1 MTEGIIITVSRE
13 AYCGGDELAK
23 SLADKLGFKFYD
35 RELISLASEKS
46 GIHEE
51 HFESIEKKPT
61 NSILYSVVM
70 GMYTSRGAYVRLD
83 DVLTDDKIYKIQAD
97 IIREMAEQGNCVF
110 VGRCSDYI
118 LRNNPKCVNIFLHGN
133 EKDRINRVVKEQ
145 NVSENEASKIVSR
158 ADKKRRSYYN
168 YYTNR
173 EWGEVSNYDLTINL
187 SSVSEDKAVDVV
199 IGFLESLNK

>member
-1 MTEGIIITVSRE
+1 MTDGIIVTVSRE

-23 SLADKLGFKFYD
+23 MLADKAGFKFYD
-35 RELISLASEKS
+35 REIISLASQKS

-51 HFESIEKKPT
+51 HFESVEKKPT

-70 GMYTSRGAYVRLD
+70 GMYSSRGAYVKLD
-83 DVLTDDKIYKIQAD
+83 DVLTDDKIYKVQAD
-97 IIREMAEQGNCVF
+97 IIRDMAAQGNCVF

-118 LRNNPKCVNIFLHGN
+118 LRNNEKCFNIFLRGDLN
-133 EKDRINRVVKEQ
+133 DRVKRAMDEQ
-145 NVSENEASKIVSR
+145 NTSEAEAKKIVSR

-173 EWGEVSNYDLTINL
+173 EWGNINNYDIALNL
-187 SSVSEDKAVDVV
+187 SKISEKDAVDV
-199 IGFLESLNK
+199 ILNYLEKV

>member
-1 MTEGIIITVSRE
+1 MTDGIIVTVSRE

-23 SLADKLGFKFYD
+23 MLADKAGFKFYD
-35 RELISLASEKS
+35 REIISLASQKS

-51 HFESIEKKPT
+51 HFESVEKKPT

-70 GMYTSRGAYVRLD
+70 GMYSSRGAYVKLD
-83 DVLTDDKIYKIQAD
+83 DVLTDDKIYKVQAD
-97 IIREMAEQGNCVF
+97 IIRDMAAQGNCVF

-118 LRNNPKCVNIFLHGN
+118 LRNNEKCFNIFLRGDLD
-133 EKDRINRVVKEQ
+133 DRVKRAMNEQ
-145 NVSENEASKIVSR
+145 NISEAEAKKIVSR

-173 EWGEVSNYDLTINL
+173 EWGNINNYDIALNL
-187 SSVSEDKAVDVV
+187 SKISEKDAVDV
-199 IGFLESLNK
+199 ILNYLEKV